1 MNKKTKL
8 LVGAGIVGVG
18 AYLLWKSKKAAAPVV
33 APAASANLVGADGTA
48 DKFAGVGARQI
59 SADGGRFAGV
69 GKVEKFGQDGSQFF
83 DVKGGHAGIPDA
95 GIFKKAIGEKKALVS
110 EEKVS
115 PRTKFAN
122 GTFGDTSKKLV
133 GVNGANTFFAPHTAK
148 FADDRGVFARKQAPS
163 DKIKALPVEPM
174 KPVTQS
180 KPLNNMVGASGMIN
194 GSTVPANNWF

>member
-18 AYLLWKSKKAAAPVV
+18 AYLLWKSKKAAATVV
-33 APAASANLVGADGTA
+33 APAAPANLVGADGTA
-48 DKFAGVGARQI
+48 DKFAGVGARQV

-83 DVKGGHAGIPDA
+83 DVKGGHAGIPDS
-95 GIFKKAIGEKKALVS
+95 GIFKKAIGEKRALVS

-122 GTFGDTSKKLV
+122 GTFGEKSKKLV

-148 FADDRGVFARKQAPS
+148 FSNEKV
-163 DKIKALPVEPM
+163 KALPVEPM
-174 KPVTQS
+174 KPVTQA
-180 KPLNNMVGASGMIN
+180 KPLSNMVGANGMIN
-194 GSTVPANNWF
+194 GATVPANNWF